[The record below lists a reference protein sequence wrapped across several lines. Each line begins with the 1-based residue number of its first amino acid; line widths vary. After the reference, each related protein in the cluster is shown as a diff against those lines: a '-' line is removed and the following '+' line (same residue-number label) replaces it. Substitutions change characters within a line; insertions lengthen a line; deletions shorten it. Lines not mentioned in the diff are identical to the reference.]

1 MQFAHFQFDPETD
14 RIGEGALSEV
24 YRAEDM
30 NLGRPVALKILR
42 AHAEIDPQAERR
54 FKREAKHA
62 SSLAHEHIA
71 TIYEYG
77 EDKGTSFIAMEFL
90 EGETLDKV
98 IKGRTLGFE
107 ECLRI
112 AIQVTSALELVHKA
126 GILHR
131 DLKPGNVLLQRNGK
145 LKLLDFGIARA
156 RDETNITQQGV
167 LVGTVLYMSPE
178 QVRGD
183 DLDLRS
189 DIFSLGAVLYHIST
203 GVLPFPGDNFPEVCM
218 AILDG
223 KFKPPAQARH
233 GFPKPLET
241 FLLKC
246 LASEPADRFTDASE
260 AHNALLGVNETLA
273 GTGSRD
279 HARLQGT
286 LMLSPISCAQSDTE
300 TCAIMAGSI
309 RKDLASALS
318 RNKELT
324 VVLEEPGAPSSKVK
338 VDYVVD
344 AHLGVQGQ
352 EAHLELSVHF
362 PSEDANANDPEASVR
377 VVRDTV
383 KSSKDSEWAL
393 QESLVRNSMRVLRKR
408 LTQAPLR
415 ADPLENENTRAALA
429 ATTRGMAILRKGTTK
444 HLLAASAKFRKALEL
459 DRYCALAHAGLA
471 EAMVR
476 KFLTWDGD
484 PTFLDEAR
492 ERAKRAISLD
502 NKCALAHTV
511 LGFAY
516 HLSGRMDEAE
526 RMYRLAI
533 QMDKSE
539 WLSHRLLGAIKS
551 RAGNFEGAA
560 PLLQKAIDLCP
571 SHIGSYDHLYGVR
584 QCLGQYEE
592 ALETADK
599 GISAA
604 RKHLRDE
611 PDDMDARAHM
621 ALLLA
626 RRGSDDAAREAIDAA
641 RDLAPRDGTTAFHSA
656 CVYALLGDPPAAIEA
671 LNLAQDRG
679 YYIASEMR
687 LNSDLDVL
695 RGLPEFQELI

>member
-1 MQFAHFQFDPETD
+1 MQFAHFKFDPETD

-24 YRAEDM
+24 YRAEDT
-30 NLGRPVALKILR
+30 NLGRQVALKILR

-62 SSLAHEHIA
+62 SSLDHEHIA

-77 EDKGTSFIAMEFL
+77 EDHGTSFIAMEFL

-98 IKGRTLGFE
+98 IKERTLGFE

-112 AIQVTSALELVHKA
+112 AEQVTSALSLVHEA

-131 DLKPGNVLLQRNGK
+131 DLKPGNILLQPDGK

-156 RDETNITQQGV
+156 RDETGITQQGV

-189 DIFSLGAVLYHIST
+189 DVFSLGAVLYHIST
-203 GVLPFPGDNFPEVCM
+203 GTLPFPGDNFPEVCM

-223 KFKPPAQARH
+223 KIKPPTEVRH
-233 GFPKPLET
+233 GFPKPLEE
-241 FLLKC
+241 FLFKC
-246 LASEPADRFTDASE
+246 LEGEPDDRFVDARE
-260 AHNALLGVNETLA
+260 VHGALIRVAEKMSGTRTRAQVRLRGTLILPPTSCA
-273 GTGSRD
+273 LDDTGS
-279 HARLQGT
+279 
-286 LMLSPISCAQSDTE
+286 
-300 TCAIMAGSI
+300 CAIMAGSV

-318 RNKELT
+318 RHRELE
-324 VVLEEPGAPSSKVK
+324 VVLTEDNGDSHGSR

-344 AHLGVQGQ
+344 TRLDVQDQ
-352 EAHLELSVHF
+352 EGRLELTVRF
-362 PSEDANANDPEASVR
+362 PGEDSDADDPSAPAR

-383 KSSKDSEWAL
+383 KSKKESEWAL
-393 QESLVRNSMRVLRKR
+393 QESLVRSAMRVLRKR
-408 LTQAPLR
+408 LTEAPLR
-415 ADPLENENTRAALA
+415 ADALENEKTRAAVA
-429 ATTRGMAILRKGTTK
+429 ATIRGMAVLRKGTTK

-459 DRYCALAHAGLA
+459 DRYCALAHVGLA
-471 EAMVR
+471 EALVR

-492 ERAKRAISLD
+492 ERANRALSLD
-502 NKCALAHTV
+502 PQCALAHTV

-516 HLSGRMDEAE
+516 HLSGRLDQAQRE
-526 RMYRLAI
+526 YRLAY
-533 QMDKSE
+533 QTDSNE
-539 WLSHRLLGAIKS
+539 WLCHRLLGAIES
-551 RAGNFEGAA
+551 RAGNFKGAA

-571 SHIGSYDHLYGVR
+571 THIGSYDHLYGVLQR
-584 QCLGQYEE
+584 MGRYEE
-592 ALETADK
+592 ALVIADA
-599 GISAA
+599 GIAA
-604 RKHLRDE
+604 AHKHLRDE

-621 ALLLA
+621 ALLMA
-626 RRGSDDAAREAIDAA
+626 RRGSDDAARKAIEAA
-641 RDLAPRDGTTAFHSA
+641 RDMAPRDGTTAFHAA

-671 LNLAQDRG
+671 LGLAQDRG
-679 YYIASEMR
+679 YYIASE
-687 LNSDLDVL
+687 LGTNSDLDIL
-695 RGLPEFQELI
+695 RGLPEFQELH